1 MSRALIN
8 VPARARRGEVIQIR
22 TLIQHEMETGFR
34 PLPNG
39 GFAPRLILRRF
50 ECVYDGEVVF
60 AADLHPA
67 ISANPFLAFRTVAT
81 RSGELLFRWIDD
93 RGAVR
98 EERAAIEVE
107 CPRRVASPPWPS
119 WRPSP
124 RVPRPPATR
133 AARAST
139 S

>member
-8 VPARARRGEVIQIR
+8 VPARARKGEVIQIR
-22 TLIQHEMETGFR
+22 TLVQHEMETGFR

-50 ECVYDGEVVF
+50 ECIYDGETVF

-67 ISANPFLAFRTVAT
+67 ISANPYLAFRTVAT
-81 RSGELLFRWIDD
+81 ASGEMLFRWIDD

-98 EERAAIEVE
+98 EERATIEV
-107 CPRRVASPPWPS
+107 
-119 WRPSP
+119 
-124 RVPRPPATR
+124 T
-133 AARAST
+133 
-139 S
+139 

>member
-1 MSRALIN
+1 
-8 VPARARRGEVIQIR
+8 
-22 TLIQHEMETGFR
+22 
-34 PLPNG
+34 
-39 GFAPRLILRRF
+39 
-50 ECVYDGEVVF
+50 VVF

-107 CPRRVASPPWPS
+107 
-119 WRPSP
+119 
-124 RVPRPPATR
+124 
-133 AARAST
+133 
-139 S
+139 